1 MADHL
6 ARRDVQARGEIAQ
19 QHDQRFDLRRTE
31 RAAAIVVELDA
42 DRGRVEI
49 GDGAPAPGAGVP
61 GTALIGDQLVTMAI
75 GADQVVRTDRPTA
88 VGRAQR
94 MQALLHRLLLGVVD
108 DDDDR
113 RARVLVG

>member
-6 ARRDVQARGEIAQ
+6 SRRNVQARGEIAQ

-31 RAAAIVVELDA
+31 RAAAIVVELDT
-42 DRGRVEI
+42 DGSRVEI

-61 GTALIGDQLVTMAI
+61 GAALIGDQLVTMAI
-75 GADQVVRTDRPTA
+75 GTDQVMCTDRSTA
-88 VGRAQR
+88 VGSAQR
-94 MQALLHRLLLGVVD
+94 MQALLRRLLLGVVD